1 MALQPGTQ
9 MMTQLEKHKRE
20 GVERR
25 YEKKKRKKEWRQACI
40 NISQGVGSV
49 LTHTP

>member
-25 YEKKKRKKEWRQACI
+25 YEKKKKEKKNGDRHASTFLKVWE
-40 NISQGVGSV
+40 VF
-49 LTHTP
+49 